1 MTDFNQQRLVTF
13 KELLDSEE
21 LVNLTLVTEDGGQ
34 LKVHLE
40 LLAAISPYFRRMI
53 DSCKNSAWETIHVPG
68 TSKDTLSE
76 IVNYIY
82 TGKLCLR
89 EDKVKALIDAAELLQ
104 VPGVV
109 KLCKQFLAST
119 ITVSNCISRYN
130 FANCYQYSDLKEKA
144 ITFILANFEDVYKT
158 NTEYSD
164 LHIDDLL
171 AILNSDTL
179 NVKEEETV
187 YWAML
192 KWVDA
197 DSDNRI
203 LHLSSILRC
212 LRIGLCNFKA
222 YHGMIWHQQKIYVIG
237 GFDGNQCFNSVRCYD
252 PVTYVWEEKGCMY
265 VQRCYVSV
273 AAVGEYL
280 YALGGYD
287 GHRRNKSCERYDSNR
302 NQWSFI
308 ANMHNIRSDASADSL
323 DGKIYIAGGFNGTQ
337 VLDSAECYDPETNE
351 WTLIPNMNT
360 PRSGVKVVA
369 FRNYLFVI
377 GGFNGSNRLSTV
389 ERYDKVTKMW
399 TFVAPMLGPR
409 SNFATAIINDLLYAI
424 GGFNGLSTIASAEL
438 YDPVSNSWQPVTDL
452 NLNRSA
458 LAACKVSN
466 ISTAQE
472 YTYIGS
478 LKTTF
483 GVTSWISRNEDCHG
497 ILYQASQLFAD
508 LQNGDSPQT
517 VYDLHHPFL
526 RPRVPNEIIFVMG
539 GWSAGSATNIME
551 TYDCKTQRW
560 FLALN
565 SDTIPSVVAM
575 TPQHMFGGEKGLH
588 VRPAML
594 RPAFAW
600 AVGEYCMPW
609 GRIEARRAAE
619 TKPARDTIPIG
630 TSELIAHMHAG
641 PYGAMPVLEVSFRW
655 ENLQLRVVSTVP
667 VLDVRRATI
676 QRRMSGHYSEYEY
689 PSQMASNC
697 CIQITFCDWRIQWQ
711 LTGNSTGSVALQ
723 ESMNSG

>member
-212 LRIGLCNFKA
+212 LRIGLCNFKFFEDHIWSNELISRNEDCHGILYQASQLFADLQNGDSPQTVYDLHHPFLRPRVPNEIIFVMGGWSAGSATNIMETYDCKTQRWFLALNSDTIPRA

-377 GGFNGSNRLSTV
+377 GGFNGSNRLSTGKRRCPI

-472 YTYIGS
+472 YTYIGM
-478 LKTTF
+478 
-483 GVTSWISRNEDCHG
+483 
-497 ILYQASQLFAD
+497 Y
-508 LQNGDSPQT
+508 
-517 VYDLHHPFL
+517 
-526 RPRVPNEIIFVMG
+526 
-539 GWSAGSATNIME
+539 
-551 TYDCKTQRW
+551 TQ
-560 FLALN
+560 
-565 SDTIPSVVAM
+565 
-575 TPQHMFGGEKGLH
+575 
-588 VRPAML
+588 
-594 RPAFAW
+594 
-600 AVGEYCMPW
+600 VG
-609 GRIEARRAAE
+609 
-619 TKPARDTIPIG
+619 
-630 TSELIAHMHAG
+630 
-641 PYGAMPVLEVSFRW
+641 
-655 ENLQLRVVSTVP
+655 
-667 VLDVRRATI
+667 
-676 QRRMSGHYSEYEY
+676 
-689 PSQMASNC
+689 
-697 CIQITFCDWRIQWQ
+697 
-711 LTGNSTGSVALQ
+711 
-723 ESMNSG
+723 